1 MIWLIIVSFIV
12 LYFGIHYAI
21 SFTEKTI
28 IAYAKVVDSVFE
40 EKDKKI
46 ENLEDRLND
55 MQSRLETLED
65 KFERKNKNY
74 NSSI

>member
-21 SFTEKTI
+21 SFTEKAI
-28 IAYAKVVDSVFE
+28 IAYAKIVDSVFE

-46 ENLEDRLND
+46 ENLEDRIND
-55 MQSRLETLED
+55 LQSRLETLED
-65 KFERKNKNY
+65 NLKKKNNNY
-74 NSSI
+74 NFPI